1 MFLINKFDYLMKIG
15 GDFSYKSNLNLINGE
30 LNLLDV
36 LFFGVLWFLI
46 CLPDKSKFKCKY
58 FIIPIKTL
66 F

>member
-46 CLPDKSKFKCKY
+46 CLPDKSKFN
-58 FIIPIKTL
+58 
-66 F
+66 

>member
-1 MFLINKFDYLMKIG
+1 MKIS

-46 CLPDKSKFKCKY
+46 CLPDKSKFN
-58 FIIPIKTL
+58 
-66 F
+66 